1 MGQMPEDTRP
11 DPGKRKEVTLD
22 PGKMMS
28 QLPATS
34 DRGKLG
40 SSEVQ
45 KAIQAG
51 AVNGQNSIQGF

>member
-40 SSEVQ
+40 SSEVL
-45 KAIQAG
+45 KAILLLFCEKPQR
-51 AVNGQNSIQGF
+51 GFK